1 MAQAL
6 SKLSIRQLRLT
17 DMDINS
23 ESVFSAQLGEL
34 GLASL
39 AGRFD
44 SLGWSTLGLFGFAV
58 HLAAGGIVDPLTFD
72 QKVIR
77 RISQTSDDAEEP
89 QQAAGIRRLLFQAHV
104 AIVGNMRQKMDRTSD
119 DALRC
124 MPQPD
129 CEAPKERLEE
139 RLKPGLLIEGIN
151 DPSDSTISLFLQMVD
166 VDIVSWVPWEQCPT
180 FHQEMDVQPTKR
192 KWVPDSKKKVLLSSE
207 FTRRLQWRTFETP
220 SALRRL
226 W

>member
-1 MAQAL
+1 MSSQASAEVRTLLAQAI

-104 AIVGNMRQKMDRTSD
+104 AIVGNMRQKIGPHQRRCSPLHAAALPRGPQG
-119 DALRC
+119 ALRGKA
-124 MPQPD
+124 
-129 CEAPKERLEE
+129 EAQGYL
-139 RLKPGLLIEGIN
+139 
-151 DPSDSTISLFLQMVD
+151 
-166 VDIVSWVPWEQCPT
+166 
-180 FHQEMDVQPTKR
+180 
-192 KWVPDSKKKVLLSSE
+192 
-207 FTRRLQWRTFETP
+207 
-220 SALRRL
+220 
-226 W
+226 